1 MATKTKKR
9 KSSAQDNIVYT
20 QPAPFRMKKFLLKV
34 LIVLSIVIAILLVM
48 SIFFK
53 VKHVE
58 VSGTDK
64 YSAYDIRVA
73 SGIQDGESL
82 WSLSGAQVSGRIITE
97 LPYVKQVRM
106 GIKLPDTVQIYI
118 EELKVTYAAQ
128 ATDESWWLLS
138 ADGKV
143 VDTVNFADAQS
154 HTQILGI
161 RLADPKVGQAA
172 VAEEVGQD
180 ATGETV
186 TEETAPVTVK
196 GSERLAM
203 VVSVMKN
210 LEEAGILGE
219 MKSIDVTNVG
229 HIELWYGDRFQIDL
243 GDQTDVGF
251 KIKSAKA
258 AIDDPE
264 MGEYATGKLDASF
277 TIWPDVVAFSQFD
290 Q

>member
-9 KSSAQDNIVYT
+9 KASAQDDIVYT

-34 LIVLSIVIAILLVM
+34 LIVLSVVIAILLVM

-64 YSAYDIRVA
+64 YSAYDIRQA
-73 SGIQDGESL
+73 SGIQQGESL
-82 WSLSGAQVSGRIITE
+82 WSLSGAQVAGRIITE

-118 EELKVTYAAQ
+118 EELKVTYAVQ
-128 ATDESWWLLS
+128 ASDESWWLLS

-143 VDTVNFADAQS
+143 VDTVSFADAQF
-154 HTQILGI
+154 HTQILGV
-161 RLADPKVGQAA
+161 RLTEPKVGQAA
-172 VAEEVGQD
+172 VAEEVSQD

-186 TEETAPVTVK
+186 TDATVPETVK
-196 GSERLAM
+196 SSERLAI
-203 VVSVMKN
+203 VISVLEN

-219 MKSIDVTNVG
+219 MKSVDVTNVG
-229 HIELWYGDRFQIDL
+229 HIELWYEDRFQIDL
-243 GDQTDVGF
+243 GDRSELAF
-251 KIKSAKA
+251 KIKSVKA
-258 AIDDPE
+258 AIEDSE
-264 MGEYATGKLDASF
+264 MGEYAVGKLDASF
-277 TIWPDVVAFSQFD
+277 TVWPDVVAFSPFD